1 MLGTL
6 NGITYIAQP
15 NLKGKP
21 MKRILLAS
29 ALSAAVLATPAAARD
44 GRGYFGVEGGL
55 LFAKDQ
61 NGDVFVDYT
70 STTTQTPVTPVVA
83 FPTAAPADF
92 AANNAYELDYKR
104 GLDLDLVA
112 GYDFGFFRLEGEL
125 GWKRAKLNDFGVDSA
140 FVTSLNTAL
149 NRPSGTGDPVGA
161 NAALTGGSL
170 DVDGSAKVLSGMVNA
185 LLDFGN
191 EEGVSFYVGGGA
203 GRARVSFAGD
213 RDSAWAYQGIAG
225 VRFALSENVDLGLK
239 YRYFRT
245 GRVELADDAVT
256 TFAGNVDRAIVANT
270 VGGVTTNVTVDRLT
284 NAALSTDFDQKFR
297 SHSLLASLIFNFGGA
312 AAAPPPPPPPP
323 APVEA
328 APPPP
333 ATQTCPDGSVILAT
347 DTCPVPPPPPPPPA
361 PAPERG

>member
-1 MLGTL
+1 
-6 NGITYIAQP
+6 
-15 NLKGKP
+15 

-29 ALSAAVLATPAAARD
+29 ALSAAVLASPAAARD

-55 LFAKDQ
+55 LFPKDQ
-61 NGDVFVDYT
+61 KGDVFVDYT

-92 AANNAYELDYKR
+92 AGNNVFELDYKR

-125 GWKRAKLNDFGVDSA
+125 GWKRARLGDFGVDSG
-140 FVTSLNTAL
+140 FVSSLNTAL
-149 NRPSGTGDPVGA
+149 NRPSGVGDPVGA
-161 NAALTGGSL
+161 NAALTAGSIDVGGR
-170 DVDGSAKVLSGMVNA
+170 VKVLSGMVNA

-191 EEGVSFYVGGGA
+191 DDGVSFYVGGGA

-213 RDSAWAYQGIAG
+213 RDNAWAYQGIAG

-245 GRVELADDAVT
+245 GRVNLADDAVT
-256 TFAGNVDRAIVANT
+256 TFAGNVDRAIVAGT
-270 VGGVTTNVTVDRLT
+270 VGTTPTNFTVDRIT
-284 NAALSTDFDQKFR
+284 NAALSTNFDQKFR

-312 AAAPPPPPPPP
+312 SAAPLPPPPPPP
-323 APVEA
+323 APYEA

-333 ATQTCPDGSVILAT
+333 ATQTCPDGSVILAS
-347 DTCPVPPPPPPPPA
+347 DSCPLPPPPPPPPPPA
-361 PAPERG
+361 PERG